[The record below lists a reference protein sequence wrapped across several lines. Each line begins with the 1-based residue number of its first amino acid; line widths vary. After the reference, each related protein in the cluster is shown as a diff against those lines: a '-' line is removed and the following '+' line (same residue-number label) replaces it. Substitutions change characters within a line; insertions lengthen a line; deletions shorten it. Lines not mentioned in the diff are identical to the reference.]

1 MTGLHG
7 ASRQCGQNRLRI
19 ILAVLS
25 AVLVL
30 WYMFCLPENLFEGT
44 EYSTV
49 VVDRNGELLG
59 ARISKDGEWRFAEK
73 PLPHGG
79 ESVSD
84 GEDKYFTAVIQFED
98 RWFRWHPGV
107 NPVSICRAFISN
119 IRSGHVVSGGS
130 TITMQVIR
138 MSRHRK
144 RTLWQKLVEAVLA
157 TRLELRCSK
166 DEILRMYAD
175 NAPFG
180 GNVAGLDAASWRY
193 FGRPSSE
200 LSWGEAATLAVL
212 PNAPSSIRLG
222 KNREKLLEK
231 RNRLLVK
238 LRDNGH
244 LSQEE
249 CTLACSE
256 PLPTSPKPLPSLAS
270 HLTDDIAGN
279 RYSDGKGYT
288 AILSVDGKAWK
299 NGTPTAGRYVQT
311 SIDLNLQ
318 RRIEEFADRRSGE
331 LAEEGINDL
340 AVIVEEVGTG
350 EILAWCGN
358 AGPERKR
365 PGVNVNAARAPRS
378 SGSIL
383 KPFLYHDALADGVIL
398 PWSLVADTPVNIN
411 GFSPQNYDMTYG
423 GAVPAAEALSRSLNV
438 PSVHMLKDY
447 GVQKF
452 MENLQKRGLTTLTR
466 SASDYGLSLILGG
479 AECRLD
485 EVTAAYAAMS
495 RDYTEGTGKDDKM
508 ALYYTF
514 DALKDVNR
522 PDEIDWHLIRSVRKI
537 AWKTGTS
544 YGYRDAWA
552 VGVTPAY
559 AVGVWAGN
567 ASGAGAPGL
576 LGARTA
582 GPVMFGV
589 FNMLPGS
596 TPEWFP
602 EPAPGDGIRMEVCHE
617 SGFIAGPFCGQKDT
631 LLLPEAALKSA
642 TCPYHSMEDGHKI
655 FRLPPAMEWFYRQ
668 RHPEY
673 EDNMRSV
680 SGHGDGSGDMEFIYP
695 ENGSR
700 ITLPR
705 QLDGSPGEIVLNL
718 AHHDRDATV
727 YWHLDRTYIGE
738 TRFLHQKRVLP
749 EKGKHSIT
757 VVDNHGETLSITI
770 TVL

>member
-1 MTGLHG
+1 MRGISGT
-7 ASRQCGQNRLRI
+7 SRHVRRKCLKI
-19 ILAVLS
+19 TIAAVS
-25 AVLVL
+25 AAMVL
-30 WYMFCLPENLFEGT
+30 WYMFCLPRNLFGKT

-49 VVDRNGELLG
+49 VVDRNGELIG
-59 ARISKDGEWRFAEK
+59 ARISGNGEWRFSGKPAEK
-73 PLPHGG
+73 
-79 ESVSD
+79 SVSD
-84 GEDKYFTAVIQFED
+84 GERKYFTAVIQFED

-107 NPVSICRAFISN
+107 NPVSIARALISN

-138 MSRHRK
+138 MSRHRE
-144 RTLWQKLVEAVLA
+144 RTLGQKLTEAVMA
-157 TRLELRCSK
+157 TRLELRYSK

-180 GNVAGLDAASWRY
+180 GNVAGLEAASWRY

-212 PNAPSSIRLG
+212 PNAPSSIRIE
-222 KNREKLLEK
+222 KNRGKLLEK

-238 LRDNGH
+238 LRDKGYLNP
-244 LSQEE
+244 EE
-249 CTLACSE
+249 CLLACSE
-256 PLPTSPKPLPSLAS
+256 PLPKSPKPLPSSAS
-270 HLTDDIAGN
+270 HLTDDIARN
-279 RYSDGKGYT
+279 RFCEKKGYSV
-288 AILSVDGKAWK
+288 ILSVDGRPWK
-299 NGTPTAGRYVQT
+299 SGDRTAGRYVQT

-318 RRIEEFADRRSGE
+318 RRLEAFMDRRCGE

-340 AVIVEEVGTG
+340 AAIVEDVGTG

-358 AGPERKR
+358 SDPDRKR

-383 KPFLYHDALADGVIL
+383 KPFLYHDALADGTIL
-398 PWSLVADTPVNIN
+398 PYSLVEDTPVNIN
-411 GFSPQNYDMTYG
+411 GFSPQNYDMSYA

-438 PSVHMLKDY
+438 PSVHMLKKY
-447 GVQKF
+447 GVRKF

-466 SASDYGLSLILGG
+466 DASDYGLSLILGG

-485 EVTAAYAAMS
+485 EVTAAYAEMS
-495 RDYTEGTGKDDKM
+495 ANYMNGTETDDKV

-522 PDEIDWHLIRSVRKI
+522 PDEIDWHLIHSVRKI

-552 VGVTPAY
+552 VGVTPSY

-567 ASGAGAPGL
+567 ASGAGAAGL

-582 GPVMFGV
+582 GPVLFGI
-589 FNMLPGS
+589 FNMLPDRGA
-596 TPEWFP
+596 EWFP
-602 EPAPGDGIRMEVCHE
+602 EPAAGDGIRMEVCGE
-617 SGFIAGPFCGQKDT
+617 SGFVAGQCCGERDT
-631 LLLPEAALKSA
+631 LLLPKTAAHSA
-642 TCPYHSMEDGHKI
+642 TCPYHHMEDGRKI

-673 EDNMRSV
+673 EDNLHRNDISRET
-680 SGHGDGSGDMEFIYP
+680 GGQGNMEFIYP

-700 ITLPR
+700 ISLPR
-705 QLDGSPGEIVLNL
+705 QLDGSPGRIVLNL
-718 AHHDRDATV
+718 AHHDRNATV

-757 VVDNHGETLSITI
+757 AVDNHGETISISI